1 MSRYRINCPPS
12 YYPRAER
19 IMLLNEQI
27 DSWIMS
33 EPFNDL
39 VAIFD
44 STMPTVSGLDSK
56 LSWANEFVNIWDY
69 RRMQSGGGER
79 WTIKEE
85 ARTGK
90 HINQIMQA
98 VEELGLKNVTEPFFI
113 PDYLLPLGGARK
125 ANLARCLTAKR
136 VSDMEEGRKHIVVA
150 LSGKRPLNEIE
161 IPYLHEYAPEAK
173 TEFDAIGCGLEKAF
187 SLIKNDYLEQSVNNN
202 NPNLSCAIRQY
213 SSHQN
218 NMEIWSLAAPSSDE
232 NRRANSL
239 DTFMFFLETF
249 KIPKGTKILLI
260 TSCIYVPFQEMK
272 FMKLAIDCG
281 FEVDCIGSDIDYD
294 GPSVLIAENYLQ
306 EVKATINAFYNF
318 YHECIEC
325 FG

>member
-12 YYPRAER
+12 YYSRSER
-19 IMLLNEQI
+19 IMFINEQI
-27 DSWIMS
+27 DSWITS

-39 VAIFD
+39 VAIFGAA
-44 STMPTVSGLDSK
+44 MPKVSGLDSK

-69 RRMQSGGGER
+69 RRIQSGGGER

-90 HINQIMQA
+90 YISQIMQA

-136 VSDMEEGRKHIVVA
+136 VSDLEEGRKHIVVA
-150 LSGKRPLNEIE
+150 LSGMRPINEIE
-161 IPYLHEYAPEAK
+161 IPYIQGYAPEAK

-187 SLIKNDYLEQSVNNN
+187 SLIRNDYLERNVSNK
-202 NPNLSCAIRQY
+202 NPNLSWAIRQY
-213 SSHQN
+213 PSHQKN
-218 NMEIWSLAAPSSDE
+218 VEIWSLAAPSSDE
-232 NRRANSL
+232 SRRANSL
-239 DTFMFFLETF
+239 DTFIFFLETF
-249 KIPKGTKILLI
+249 KILKGTKILLI
-260 TSCIYVPFQEMK
+260 TSCVYVPFQEMK
-272 FMKLAIDCG
+272 FMKLAIDHG
-281 FEVDCIGSDIDYD
+281 FEIDCIGSDIDYN

-306 EVKATINAFYNF
+306 EVKATINAFYSF
-318 YHECIEC
+318 YHECKE
-325 FG
+325 

>member
-12 YYPRAER
+12 NYSRSER
-19 IMLLNEQI
+19 IMLINEQI
-27 DSWIMS
+27 DSWITS

-39 VAIFD
+39 VAIFGAI
-44 STMPTVSGLDSK
+44 MPKVGGLDLK

-69 RRMQSGGGER
+69 RRIQSGGGER

-90 HINQIMQA
+90 YLSQIMQA
-98 VEELGLKNVTEPFFI
+98 VEELGLKNVTEPLFM

-136 VSDMEEGRKHIVVA
+136 VSDLEEGRQHIVAA
-150 LSGKRPLNEIE
+150 LSGKRPINEIE
-161 IPYLHEYAPEAK
+161 IPYIQEYAPEAK

-187 SLIKNDYLEQSVNNN
+187 SLIRNDYSEQSVSDL
-202 NPNLSCAIRQY
+202 NPNLSWAIRQY
-213 SSHQN
+213 PSHQN
-218 NMEIWSLAAPSSDE
+218 NLEIWSLAAPSSDE

-239 DTFMFFLETF
+239 DTFMFFLEIF

-260 TSCIYVPFQEMK
+260 TSCVYVPFQEMK
-272 FMKLAIDCG
+272 FMKLAIDYG
-281 FEVDCIGSDIDYD
+281 FEVDCIGSDIDYN
-294 GPSVLIAENYLQ
+294 GPGVLIAENYLQ
-306 EVKATINAFYNF
+306 EVKATINAFYSF
-318 YHECIEC
+318 YHECKK
-325 FG
+325 